1 MDKVLLVTGGSS
13 DIGAELIRRVGQNYD
28 KVICHYHS
36 SEAVVES
43 LRALLGDRLVPL
55 KADFSSLEE
64 TQGFVQ
70 TILHMGLNPTHF
82 VHLSSDPVGS
92 LNLRFS
98 KSSWEDFQHELDVAF
113 RPAVLC
119 CQAFVPL
126 MAKNGGGRVA
136 VMLSSHV
143 QWEPHKAYAAPYT
156 CAKHA
161 LLGLVKALSAE
172 YAGKGVTVNAV
183 SPSMIDTKFLRGS
196 EHVKEANVMASP
208 LHRLLTVEDVVPAF
222 EYLLSPAA
230 AAVTGQN
237 LAVTGGL

>member
-64 TQGFVQ
+64 TEGFVQ
-70 TILHMGLNPTHF
+70 AILDMGQAPNHF

-119 CQAFVPL
+119 YQAFVPL

-161 LLGLVKALSAE
+161 LLGLVKSLSAE

>member
-1 MDKVLLVTGGSS
+1 MDKILLVTGGSS
-13 DIGAELIRRVGQNYD
+13 DVGAELIRRVGNNYD

-36 SEAVVES
+36 STGVVEA
-43 LRALLGDRLVPL
+43 LRAQLGDRLVPL
-55 KADFSSLEE
+55 RADFSSLEE
-64 TQGFVQ
+64 TEGFVR
-70 TILHMGLNPTHF
+70 TILDMGLAPSHF

-98 KSSWEDFQHELDVAF
+98 KSTWDDFQHELDVAF

-126 MAKNGGGRVA
+126 MAKAGQGRVA

-161 LLGLVKALSAE
+161 LLGLVKSLSAE
-172 YAGKGVTVNAV
+172 YAGKAVTVNAV

-196 EHVKEANVMASP
+196 EHVKEANVLASP

>member
-13 DIGAELIRRVGQNYD
+13 DVGAGLIRRVGQNYD
-28 KVICHYHS
+28 KVICHYHAS
-36 SEAVVES
+36 TGVVEA
-43 LRALLGDRLVPL
+43 LRARLGDRLVPL

-64 TQGFVQ
+64 TEGFVR
-70 TILHMGLNPTHF
+70 TVLDEGLAPSHF
-82 VHLSSDPVGS
+82 VHLSSDPIGS

-98 KSSWEDFQHELDVAF
+98 KSGWADFRHELDVAF

-126 MAKNGGGRVA
+126 MAKAGGGRVA

-161 LLGLVKALSAE
+161 LLGLVKSLSAE